1 VRVLSAPIRSA
12 IIAGLAD
19 GATPV
24 RALTDALGQPQPSLV
39 THEIVSAK
47 PERDHTHYHSTDEL
61 KQHALQHVR
70 DSVELLEHKATPV
83 EVEEYRQFIVNLT
96 HKVAA
101 AHREHGQDV
110 SESEQA
116 AIDEIVAA
124 LNTTAG

>member
-1 VRVLSAPIRSA
+1 LA

-19 GATPV
+19 GAAPV

-70 DSVELLEHKATPV
+70 DSVELLERKATPV
-83 EVEEYRQFIVNLT
+83 EVAEYRHFIVNLT